1 VEGLVKQRTWV
12 IKDQS
17 RQDVAALCLTLGV
30 SEIIARLLINRG
42 LTTPDLAKNFLN
54 KSIDSLHDPMLMPDM
69 EKAVA
74 RIEAAIR
81 NKERIT
87 IFGDYDVDGVTST
100 AILYRYLTS
109 RGATVG
115 YYIPSR
121 TEEGYGVSLA
131 AIEHIVGD
139 GTSLIITVDSGIT
152 ATPEIEYATTKGL
165 DVVVTDH
172 HECQPELP
180 AACAV
185 VNPKRPDSRYPFKEL
200 AGVGVVFKLICA
212 MEGRENLQSSID
224 RFSELTAFG
233 TIADV
238 MPLTGE
244 NRVLVSLGIKRIE
257 YTNDAGLRALIA
269 NSGVGQKRLTAGTIG
284 YTLAPRVNA
293 AGRLGCADMAVE
305 LFLTQDRNRA
315 EGAARDLCDTNRQRQ
330 EEENK
335 ILLEAQAL
343 LAADPDFAKRKVI
356 ILAKQGWH
364 HGIIGI
370 VASRLTDIYH
380 LPCVMISFDE
390 EGGGK
395 GSCRSIPAFN
405 IYDALGTCSSLL
417 EKFGGH
423 ALAAGLSLRSENFDA
438 FKNALWA
445 IADERL
451 TEEDLVSRLSIDC
464 EIAAADITP
473 STVHDVSY
481 LEPYGMGNPAPV
493 FLCRELTLSEIVPMS
508 GDKHLRL
515 TLMGAGQRLTC
526 FMFGSSSA
534 DMPFSV
540 GERIDICCTLD
551 LSTYRGVQSV
561 QVVVKDIREAA
572 SQRNALDEG
581 IALYTAR
588 PESDCAGIPAPV
600 KSDFVEVY
608 KLLQSG
614 FSGSL
619 REMSRR
625 LATIENGVMDPF
637 RAAICL
643 DVFEEMGIIRRE
655 DSRIIV
661 NKIEGKINLNQSKIL
676 QSLKA
681 RS

>member
-1 VEGLVKQRTWV
+1 MVRQRTWV
-12 IKDQS
+12 IKEQS
-17 RQDVAALCLTLGV
+17 PQDVSALCLTLGV

-42 LTTPDLAKNFLN
+42 LTTAELAKSFLN
-54 KSIDSLHDPMLMPDM
+54 KSIDSLHDPMLLTDM
-69 EKAVA
+69 DKAVA
-74 RIEAAIR
+74 RIEGAIE

-100 AILYRYLTS
+100 AILHRYLTG
-109 RGATVG
+109 RGASVG

-131 AIEHIVGD
+131 AIDHIVED
-139 GTSLIITVDSGIT
+139 GTRLVITVDSGIT
-152 ATPEIEYATTKGL
+152 ATPEIAHAADLGL

-172 HECQPELP
+172 HECRPELP

-185 VNPKRPDSRYPFKEL
+185 VNPKRPDSAYPFKEL

-212 MEGRENLQSSID
+212 MEGREKLQSCID
-224 RFSELTAFG
+224 RFAELAAFG

-257 YTNDAGLRALIA
+257 HTSDAGLKALIA

-305 LFLTQDRNRA
+305 LFLTGDRNRA
-315 EGAARDLCDTNRQRQ
+315 EGAAKDLCDANRTRQ

-335 ILLEAQAL
+335 ILQEAQGK

-356 ILAKQGWH
+356 ILSEQGWH

-390 EGGGK
+390 DGGGK

-405 IYDALGTCSSLL
+405 IYDALGACSPFL

-423 ALAAGLSLRSENFDA
+423 ALAAGLSLRRENFEA
-438 FKNALWA
+438 FKEALWA
-445 IADERL
+445 IAAERL
-451 TEEDLVSRLSIDC
+451 TEEDLISRLSIDC
-464 EIAAADITP
+464 EIAGGDVTTA
-473 STVHDVSY
+473 TVHDVSY

-493 FLCRELTLSEIVPMS
+493 FLCRELTIADIAPMS

-515 TLMGAGQRLTC
+515 TLTNGGQRLTC
-526 FMFGSSSA
+526 FMFGSGTA
-534 DMPFSV
+534 DMPFGV

-551 LSTYRGVQSV
+551 LSTYRGETSV
-561 QVVVKDIREAA
+561 QVVIKDLREAA
-572 SQRNALDEG
+572 SQQKALEG
-581 IALYTAR
+581 GLAR
-588 PESDCAGIPAPV
+588 YAARGEGGDADAPAPG
-600 KSDFVEVY
+600 KSDFVAVY

-614 FSGSL
+614 FSGSV
-619 REMSRR
+619 REMARR
-625 LATIENGVMDPF
+625 LATVPSGVMDPF

-643 DVFEEMGIIRRE
+643 DVLEEMGIIRRA
-655 DSRIIV
+655 DGAITV

-681 RS
+681 KS

>member
-1 VEGLVKQRTWV
+1 MVKQRTWV
-12 IKDQS
+12 IKEQS
-17 RQDVAALCLTLGV
+17 RQDVADLCLTLGV

-42 LTTPDLAKNFLN
+42 LTTADLAKNFLN

-69 EKAVA
+69 DKAVA
-74 RIEAAIR
+74 RINKAIQNR
-81 NKERIT
+81 ERIT

-100 AILYRYLTS
+100 AILHRYLTG

-152 ATPEIEYATTKGL
+152 ASEEIEYATKRGL

-172 HECQPELP
+172 HECRPELP

-185 VNPKRPDSRYPFKEL
+185 VNPKRPDSIYPFKEL

-212 MEGRENLQSSID
+212 MEGRENLQSCID
-224 RFSELTAFG
+224 RFSELAAFG

-305 LFLTQDRNRA
+305 LFLTQDRNCA
-315 EGAARDLCDTNRQRQ
+315 EAAAKDLCDTNRQRQ

-335 ILLEAQAL
+335 ILQEAQAL
-343 LAADPDFAKRKVI
+343 LIADPDFAKRKVI
-356 ILAKQGWH
+356 ILAQQGWH

-380 LPCVMISFDE
+380 LPCVMISFDD
-390 EGGGK
+390 EGTGK
-395 GSCRSIPAFN
+395 GSCRSIAAFN

-423 ALAAGLSLRSENFDA
+423 ALAAGLSLRKENFDA
-438 FKNALWA
+438 FKEALWA
-445 IADERL
+445 IAGEQL
-451 TEEDLVSRLSIDC
+451 TEEDLISKLSIDC
-464 EIAAADITP
+464 EIPAADITP

-481 LEPYGMGNPAPV
+481 LEPYGMGNAAPV
-493 FLCRELTLSEIVPMS
+493 FLCRELIISEIIPMS

-515 TLMGAGQRLTC
+515 ALMGGGQRLTC

-534 DMPFSV
+534 DIPYSV

-561 QVVVKDIREAA
+561 QVVIKDIREAL
-572 SQRNALDEG
+572 SQQSTLDEG
-581 IALYTAR
+581 IACYAAR
-588 PESDCAGIPAPV
+588 LKNEVTDAAAPV
-600 KSDFVEVY
+600 KSDFVGVY

-625 LATIENGVMDPF
+625 LATVENGVMDPF
-637 RAAICL
+637 RVAICL
-643 DVFEEMGIIRRE
+643 DVLEEMGIICRE
-655 DSRIIV
+655 GDRITV
-661 NKIEGKINLNQSKIL
+661 NKIDGKINLNQSKIL

>member
-1 VEGLVKQRTWV
+1 MVKQRTWV
-12 IKDQS
+12 IKEQP
-17 RQDVAALCLTLGV
+17 RQDVCALCLSLGV

-42 LTTPDLAKNFLN
+42 LTTADLAKNFLN

-69 EKAVA
+69 DKAVA
-74 RIEAAIR
+74 RINRAIQ

-100 AILYRYLTS
+100 AILHRYLTG

-139 GTSLIITVDSGIT
+139 GTRLIITVDSGIT
-152 ATPEIEYATTKGL
+152 ANPEIEYATTKGL

-172 HECQPELP
+172 HECRPELP

-185 VNPKRPDSRYPFKEL
+185 VNPKRPDSMYPFKEL

-212 MEGRENLQSSID
+212 MEGRENLQSCID

-305 LFLTQDRNRA
+305 LFLTQDRNLA
-315 EGAARDLCDTNRQRQ
+315 EGAAKDLCDTNRLRQ

-335 ILLEAQAL
+335 ILLEALAL
-343 LAADPDFAKRKVI
+343 LAEDPDFAKRKMI
-356 ILAKQGWH
+356 ILAQQGWH

-380 LPCVMISFDE
+380 LPCVMISFDDD
-390 EGGGK
+390 GIGK
-395 GSCRSIPAFN
+395 GSCRSIAAFN
-405 IYDALGTCSSLL
+405 IYDALETCSPLL

-423 ALAAGLSLRSENFDA
+423 ALAAGLSLRRANFDA
-438 FKNALWA
+438 FKEALWA
-445 IADERL
+445 IAGAQL
-451 TEEDLVSRLSIDC
+451 TEADLISKLSIDC
-464 EIAAADITP
+464 EIEAADITP

-493 FLCRELTLSEIVPMS
+493 FLCRELILSEITPMS

-515 TLMGAGQRLTC
+515 TLIGGGQRLSC
-526 FMFGSSSA
+526 FMFGSRSC

-561 QVVVKDIREAA
+561 QVVIKDIRESL
-572 SQRNALDEG
+572 SQRSTLDEG
-581 IALYTAR
+581 LAR
-588 PESDCAGIPAPV
+588 YAARLKNEAIGATAPV
-600 KSDFVEVY
+600 KSDFVCVY

-614 FSGSL
+614 FSGPT

-637 RAAICL
+637 RVAICL
-643 DVFEEMGIIRRE
+643 DVFEEMGIVRRE
-655 DSRIIV
+655 AGNITV